1 MTSVQQE
8 FQDRVQ
14 EIEAYLGLIAGL
26 DEGRTALVQKESGAA
41 AYSSQAQDDLVRTSK
56 ASALLLLYN
65 LMESTA
71 SNAVEAIYDEMANR
85 DVAFDACRREV
96 RLVVLANLK
105 RHAPAKILP
114 DLTQLTTDIIS
125 KAFQKDKLVSGN
137 VDAEEIR
144 GIADTYGFRHPAAD
158 GRDLLTVKSHRN
170 DLAHGVKSFA
180 EVGRTFSMQ
189 DVVRLKDQVITYL
202 TALLESVAHY
212 IAQQHYLSAPGR
224 P

>member
-8 FQDRVQ
+8 FRDRVQ
-14 EIEAYLGLIAGL
+14 EIEDYLGLIAGL

-41 AYSSQAQDDLVRTSK
+41 AYSQQAQDDLVRTSK

-65 LMESTA
+65 LMESTV

-85 DVAFDACRREV
+85 NVSFDACRREV

-125 KAFQKDKLVSGN
+125 KAFRKDKLVSGN

-144 GIADTYGFRHPAAD
+144 GIADTYGFGHPAAD

-180 EVGRTFSMQ
+180 EVGRSFVIQ
-189 DVVRLKDQVITYL
+189 DIIDLKNKVVAYL
-202 TALLESVAHY
+202 QALLACVAQYITQAHY
-212 IAQQHYLSAPGR
+212 LAAPGR